1 MKKGDNLKAVL
12 SGTVDGD
19 PYVTQIELNLIQSED
34 CIQLPIHRLAAK
46 AQIRQ
51 LEDKLDNGNAS
62 K

>member
-1 MKKGDNLKAVL
+1 ML